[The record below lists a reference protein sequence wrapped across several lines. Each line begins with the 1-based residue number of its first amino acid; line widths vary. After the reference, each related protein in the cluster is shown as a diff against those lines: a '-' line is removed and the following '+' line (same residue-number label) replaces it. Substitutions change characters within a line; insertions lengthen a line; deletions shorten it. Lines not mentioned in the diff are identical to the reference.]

1 MLNTPVVATAVLIV
15 AVCGLATGFVS
26 GRADAHAR
34 YVVSMERAEQ
44 GANAARKLCAA
55 FVGADWERCAAK
67 ALADQWRAVADA
79 DAAYWNTPES
89 YRMQR
94 LVAAGAA
101 FLLQTQQCGTLSDPT
116 RASCDHAALA
126 TYRRAVSRISAP
138 EPTEQSCV
146 LAGCPAPTRPTDR
159 IAKPREV

>member
-26 GRADAHAR
+26 GRADAHTR
-34 YVVSMERAEQ
+34 YLVSIQRAEQ
-44 GANAARKLCAA
+44 SANAARKLCVA

-79 DAAYWNTPES
+79 DAAHWNTPES
-89 YRMQR
+89 YRVQR
-94 LVAAGAA
+94 FVAAGAA
-101 FLLQTQQCGTLSDPT
+101 FLLQTQQCGTLYDST
-116 RASCDHAALA
+116 RASCDEAALA
-126 TYRRAVSRISAP
+126 AYRRAVGRISAP

-146 LAGCPAPTRPTDR
+146 LAGCPAPARPTAR